1 MNGIRLGG
9 LASGL
14 DTEMIVKQ
22 LMTLERTK
30 VDRVSQQKQISL
42 WRQEQYREINKK
54 MANFVID
61 SKLSFGLS
69 TTTASGSLLNAS
81 RNSMNWVKKASAT
94 NEAAAS
100 VSANA
105 GAANG
110 SYKVKVNSLA
120 SNWSSASSE
129 KVSLSEDT
137 STLAKQLNLETTDK
151 IKFSI
156 ATDKGTFNF
165 DKLAG
170 DTNISE
176 VVKEIN
182 AAELGVTAVYDKNT
196 DRFFLQTNNTGAEN
210 TIKITDE
217 SVITGGKSFI
227 TGNNSFLK
235 LQQEVSE
242 GNYAKVA
249 NATEYRGND
258 ASIDFGAATNIT
270 FSSNDF
276 TVNNISFSLK
286 ETTATS
292 FQVNVTAD
300 IESAF
305 DKIKEFVDNYN
316 KIVDQL
322 DTVTSQKNDSS
333 YKPLSATD
341 KEAMSDKEVELWEE
355 KAKNGLLSKDATLL
369 KIGSAT
375 RVGLYQNV
383 EGVSGSFK
391 HLVQLGITT
400 EAYSGSSAGGR
411 LQIDEEKLKT
421 ALQDDID
428 GVIELLFKEP
438 DSSLGG
444 NEDNL
449 SSAQINDKRAQSG
462 IFSRLFDNMTAG
474 MKDIVYQAGPGD
486 DSALLRKVNPYML
499 LNFATKQSSIS
510 NLDRGI
516 LDYNKRIVNIEKL
529 LSNKEESY
537 WRKYT
542 AMEKAMFTMNNQMS
556 SLLQQLGQ

>member
-22 LMTLERTK
+22 LMNLERTK

-61 SKLSFGLS
+61 SKLSFGLA
-69 TTTASGSLLNAS
+69 TTTASGSLLNTS
-81 RNSMNWVKKASAT
+81 RNSMTWVKKASAT
-94 NEAAAS
+94 NESAVN

-129 KVSLSEDT
+129 KISLSEDT
-137 STLAKQLNLETTDK
+137 STLAKQFNLGNMDEINFT
-151 IKFSI
+151 I
-156 ATDKGTFNF
+156 ATNKGEFNF
-165 DKLAG
+165 KHLA
-170 DTNISE
+170 DDANISE
-176 VVKEIN
+176 LVKGIN
-182 AAELGVTAVYDKNT
+182 AADLGVTAVYDKNT

-210 TIKITDE
+210 SIKITD
-217 SVITGGKSFI
+217 SSTIAGGKSFI
-227 TGNNSFLK
+227 TGDNSFLQ
-235 LQQEVSE
+235 LQQEISE
-242 GNYAKVA
+242 GNYAKIV
-249 NATEYRGND
+249 NDTEYRGND

-292 FQVNVTAD
+292 FQVNVNAD

-322 DTVTSQKNDSS
+322 DTLTSQKRDSS
-333 YKPLSATD
+333 YKPLSATE

-355 KAKNGLLSKDATLL
+355 KAKNGLLSKDESLL
-369 KIGSAT
+369 KIGSRT
-375 RVGLYQNV
+375 RVGLYQDV
-383 EGVSGSFK
+383 EGISGSFK

-400 EAYSGSSAGGR
+400 EAYSGGSAGGR
-411 LQIDEEKLKT
+411 LQIDEGKLKT

-428 GVIELLFKEP
+428 GVIELLFKEA
-438 DSSLGG
+438 DSTLGG

-449 SSAQINDKRAQSG
+449 TSVQLNTKRAQSG
-462 IFSRLFDNMTAG
+462 VFNRLFDNLTTG

-486 DSALLRKVNPYML
+486 DASLLRKVNPYML

-510 NLDRGI
+510 HLDRGI
-516 LDYNKRIVNIEKL
+516 LDFNKRIVNIEKML
-529 LSNKEESY
+529 ANKEESY
-537 WRKYT
+537 WKKYT
-542 AMEKAMFTMNNQMS
+542 AMEKAMYTMNNQMS